1 MVASSPSSA
10 QARIQ
15 QILRTTAA
23 YFALPPQQHRSASC
37 TFLIASE
44 FKDPIPLRWTT
55 SFPTQ
60 PVPEQYVASV

>member
-1 MVASSPSSA
+1 MVASSHSGA

-23 YFALPPQQHRSASC
+23 YFALSPLEARPAPRR
-37 TFLIASE
+37 FLFASE

-55 SFPTQ
+55 SFPNL
-60 PVPEQYVASV
+60 PVSGRCGVSV

>member
-1 MVASSPSSA
+1 MVASSRSGA

-23 YFALPPQQHRSASC
+23 HFALSPHQHHSASC

-55 SFPTQ
+55 SFPIQ
-60 PVPEQYVASV
+60 PVPEQCGVSI